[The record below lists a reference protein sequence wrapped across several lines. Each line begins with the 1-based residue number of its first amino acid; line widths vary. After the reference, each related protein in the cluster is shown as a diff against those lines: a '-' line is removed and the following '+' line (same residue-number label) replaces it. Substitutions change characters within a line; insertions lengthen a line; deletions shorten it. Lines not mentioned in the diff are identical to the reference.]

1 MLKLRPHTSKCLN
14 RALGHLR
21 SNSEL
26 LVSEKKGNLKLS
38 WRVVS
43 ISHQKF
49 IWTLKMVSIISMGK
63 AVVLCLVS
71 VLESNEWGGGGGSWV
86 VLQIWVYHLV
96 YSSVMRP
103 ETPKAREIWSPRQ
116 ALSVLAFTCLLR
128 DQMDIKHAKTSHQ
141 SSSDR
146 SLRCRK

>member
-38 WRVVS
+38 WKVVS

-49 IWTLKMVSIISMGK
+49 IWTLKMVSIIFIGK

-71 VLESNEWGGGGGSWV
+71 VLESNEWGGGG
-86 VLQIWVYHLV
+86 VLGCPADLGLSPCVFLGYEARNTQSTRNMITPTSIV
-96 YSSVMRP
+96 SSGIYLPTKGPNGHKACQDQSP
-103 ETPKAREIWSPRQ
+103 EQLWQKP
-116 ALSVLAFTCLLR
+116 
-128 DQMDIKHAKTSHQ
+128 
-141 SSSDR
+141 
-146 SLRCRK
+146 SL

>member
-49 IWTLKMVSIISMGK
+49 IWTLKMVSIIFIGK
-63 AVVLCLVS
+63 AVVLFWFQCSKAMNGGAGVLGCPADLGLSPCVFLGYEARNTQSTRNMITPTSIVS
-71 VLESNEWGGGGGSWV
+71 SGIYLPTKGPNGRKACQDQS
-86 VLQIWVYHLV
+86 
-96 YSSVMRP
+96 P
-103 ETPKAREIWSPRQ
+103 EQLWQKP
-116 ALSVLAFTCLLR
+116 
-128 DQMDIKHAKTSHQ
+128 
-141 SSSDR
+141 
-146 SLRCRK
+146 SL